1 MNSWKARL
9 KNYNIE
15 NNIVQLDAFQKGG
28 DIQNLENNIIP
39 SLDDKY
45 YNTITLNG
53 VSYSLDNKKT
63 VQMIKKI
70 INYYNE
76 NINNN

>member
-15 NNIVQLDAFQKGG
+15 NNIVQLDEFQKGG
-28 DIQNLENNIIP
+28 AIQNSENSIIP
-39 SLDDKY
+39 SLDDEY

-53 VSYSLDNKKT
+53 VSYSLENKTT

-70 INYYNE
+70 INFYNE
-76 NINNN
+76 K